1 MTDADIR
8 GHVYAISGAFDGCKK
23 IEDACKGT
31 RGPSQ
36 AERDKMEELK
46 LVALKSG
53 LELAMNAL
61 INLNDIA
68 ESLKFVATQHNNSEA
83 LFRG

>member
-1 MTDADIR
+1 MTDADIK
-8 GHVYAISGAFDGCKK
+8 GHVLAIAGAFEGCKQ
-23 IEDACKGT
+23 IEDKCKGT

-36 AERDKMEELK
+36 AEREQMEQLK

-53 LELAMNAL
+53 LDLAMNAL